1 MKKIYGILASVVLL
15 IVAVLSAY
23 GFCTAHSESFKA
35 HKAYVAK
42 MEIKRISEQ
51 PKQIKSEP
59 VSESV
64 KVEQPT
70 AHQCAKCDDVVRV
83 QLLREMQTQAV
94 KLIDNLLEID
104 GAEYLVVESTL
115 EHYKSGK
122 MSLDDMVRLIESLE
136 NIDPDGDCYDDCD
149 YRMAKAAVDKY
160 DKIGYYNY

>member
-1 MKKIYGILASVVLL
+1 MRNFTKSFTALL
-15 IVAVLSAY
+15 CGVAVFGVLSVS
-23 GFCTAHSESFKA
+23 GCESKSCKT
-35 HKAYVAK
+35 HVAK

-59 VSESV
+59 VSESA